1 MRYAP
6 AGIMKVYFTN
16 LGCKLN
22 QAELERLAREFHFA
36 GHRVVPRL
44 EEADL
49 HVVNS
54 CTVTHRAARDSRKVA
69 RRGARRRPGVR
80 TVLTGCYAT
89 GSPEEAAALAGVDLV
104 VPNAE
109 KDRLLDRVHEAFPD
123 ARPETS
129 RPRAEGRP
137 DGAGAL
143 DVPFVSLAF
152 GNTRT
157 LVKVE
162 DGCNVGCAFCIIPHT
177 RGRQRSR
184 PVPEIVAE
192 VRSMAAAGFREVVVT
207 GVQISHYR
215 WQGRGLCDLV
225 ETLLAET
232 GIPRIRLTSIAPWA
246 FDRRLL
252 DLLREER
259 ICRHVHMSLQSGCD
273 ATLERMRRPYRAAA
287 YRALVDQIRGAV
299 PGVAVTTDVIVGFPG
314 ETAAELAESLRFVES
329 VGFARTHVF
338 SYSPREGT
346 PAASMPDPVPP
357 ELVKARTAA
366 MIEAAAPGE
375 RSFREAHLGRTVQ
388 VLWEARK
395 GSAWH
400 GLTDNYLRVET
411 EAAAS
416 AELENAVTG
425 ARIQAL
431 TGDGVRGELAGRSG
445 DVRQGAPVPST
456 VDHGVPHRPAESGS
470 PADRRSGLL
479 PVIAADRSARA

>member
-1 MRYAP
+1 
-6 AGIMKVYFTN
+6 MK
-16 LGCKLN
+16 
-22 QAELERLAREFHFA
+22 
-36 GHRVVPRL
+36 
-44 EEADL
+44 
-49 HVVNS
+49 
-54 CTVTHRAARDSRKVA
+54 
-69 RRGARRRPGVR
+69 

-104 VPNAE
+104 VPNDE
-109 KDRLLDRVHEAFPD
+109 KERLLERVHEAFPG
-123 ARPETS
+123 ARPES
-129 RPRAEGRP
+129 PRPEEERGP
-137 DGAGAL
+137 GGAGAL
-143 DVPFVSLAF
+143 DVPFVPLAF

-184 PVPEIVAE
+184 PVPDVVAE

-215 WQGRGLCDLV
+215 WRGRTLCDLV
-225 ETLLAET
+225 EALLEET
-232 GIPRIRLTSIAPWA
+232 AVPRLRLTSIAPWA

-252 DLLREER
+252 DLLRDER
-259 ICRHVHMSLQSGCD
+259 VCRHVHMSLQSGCD

-287 YRALVDQIRGAV
+287 YRTLVDDIRAAV

-314 ETAAELAESLRFVES
+314 ETEAELAESLRFVES

-338 SYSPREGT
+338 SYSPRAGT
-346 PAASMPDPVPP
+346 AAASMPDQVPP
-357 ELVKARTAA
+357 EVVKARTAA

-395 GSAWH
+395 GPTWH

-411 EAAAS
+411 VAAPSADLQNTISEAR
-416 AELENAVTG
+416 V
-425 ARIQAL
+425 RAL
-431 TGDGVRGELAGRSG
+431 TGEGVEGELSGQRGDRRRASAAPGAVDDAAAHRSAG
-445 DVRQGAPVPST
+445 
-456 VDHGVPHRPAESGS
+456 SGS
-470 PADRRSGLL
+470 PGSRGSGRL
-479 PVIAADRSARA
+479 PVVAGGRSVRP